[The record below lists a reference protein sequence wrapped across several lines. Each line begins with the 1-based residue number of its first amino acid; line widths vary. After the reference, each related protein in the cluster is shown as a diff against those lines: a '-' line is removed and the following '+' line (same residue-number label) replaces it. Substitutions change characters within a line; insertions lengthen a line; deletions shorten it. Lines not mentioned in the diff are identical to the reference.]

1 MEASWTKVLK
11 NTLVKTL
18 EYLYGKDEKKKI
30 VLINPK
36 QSRGDICRMSPNQL
50 QKKKITKKGV
60 FRTKQSVCK

>member
-1 MEASWTKVLK
+1 MEANWTKVLK
-11 NTLVKTL
+11 NTLVRTL

-36 QSRGDICRMSPNQL
+36 VGEISAEWVPINCR
-50 QKKKITKKGV
+50 KKKITKKGV

>member
-1 MEASWTKVLK
+1 MEANWTKVLK
-11 NTLVKTL
+11 NTLVRTL
-18 EYLYGKDEKKKI
+18 EYLYGKDEKKK
-30 VLINPK
+30 NCTDQP